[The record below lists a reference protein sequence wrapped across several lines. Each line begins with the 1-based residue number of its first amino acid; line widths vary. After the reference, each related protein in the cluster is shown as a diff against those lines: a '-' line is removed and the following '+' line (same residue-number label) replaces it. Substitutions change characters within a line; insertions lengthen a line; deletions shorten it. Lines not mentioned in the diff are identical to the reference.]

1 VDDFAASLDLLDE
14 CILLDIYPAREKP
27 MEGVTSDWLMSKM
40 KLKDKKVMTKQQV
53 LDRVKE
59 SAPEVL
65 VTMGAGDIDSLIE
78 PLETILKK

>member
-1 VDDFAASLDLLDE
+1 
-14 CILLDIYPAREKP
+14 
-27 MEGVTSDWLMSKM
+27 
-40 KLKDKKVMTKQQV
+40 MTKQQV
-53 LDRVKE
+53 LERVKE